1 VLRVFRHTVAPYDED
16 FKATGGGANVNIRVN
31 ATPSTRIL
39 GQVAVGSGL
48 GRYIGGLVPDA
59 VFRSDGSISLID
71 TTSWVGAVEQTMT
84 PRVSVAGYYSGVTA
98 GDNYFTDR
106 DGGFIGFGFP
116 GSSTSNNRSIRE
128 FTLTGA
134 YQIVRT
140 PDRGSAQ
147 FNTQVSWLTREPWS
161 TPASG
166 LSSARS
172 FMFLAQVRY
181 NLP

>member
-1 VLRVFRHTVAPYDED
+1 M
-16 FKATGGGANVNIRVN
+16 
-31 ATPSTRIL
+31 
-39 GQVAVGSGL
+39 

-59 VFRSDGSISLID
+59 AFKSDGSLSLIG
-71 TTSWVGAVEQTMT
+71 TTSWVAGLEQTLT
-84 PRVSVAGYYSGVTA
+84 PRVSVAGYHSGVTA
-98 GDNYFTDR
+98 GDKYFTDA
-106 DGGFIGFGFP
+106 DGRFIGFGFP
-116 GSSTSNNRSIRE
+116 GSSLTNNRRIRE

-147 FNTQVSWLTREPWS
+147 FNTQVAWLTREPWS

-172 FMFLAQVRY
+172 FMFFAQVRY